1 MVTAS
6 QLQLLQSPITGLIS
20 SISTS
25 VNVKLDDSNY
35 LNWHFQMQLL
45 LDSNGIMGYVD
56 GSIACLSQ
64 YASSSGES
72 GISSSSLN
80 DEYIVW
86 KMHDRAIMQLITA
99 TLSPIAMSCA
109 IGSTSSKDLW
119 FRLKEQFSTV
129 SRTSIFQMKSN
140 LQTIKKGSDSIS
152 QYLHR
157 IKEARDYL
165 SAAGVFFADEDIVIL
180 ALNGLPAEYNTFR
193 CVIRGRESVI
203 SLKDFRSQLLAEE
216 IIVDNS
222 VHNPLLTAMVANT
235 GSTYT
240 KGASVQSQGF
250 SPHHGQS
257 QVVTGGFR
265 PYNGNK
271 NKGKGRFNQGSR
283 FYNSRPVFSPMA
295 HMLPSS
301 NPGVLGPS
309 PGQPFG
315 RPSAPMPHICQLCN
329 SAGHTAPFCGA
340 SSHEPTKCHICGRSN
355 HTTWYCFHND
365 KGPNY
370 MGMHNPS
377 SVFPQ
382 SSYVMQPPPV
392 QYNSYQAPPQHS
404 SFTPSQFHAPQPP
417 MQAMHTVH
425 NSAPQSSSSSGPSQ
439 VWLTDSGATN
449 HMTADLTNL
458 SLASPYPSNE
468 TIHTANGEGQNHRED
483 PLQRLVQ

>member
-6 QLQLLQSPITGLIS
+6 QLQLLQSPITALIS

-25 VNVKLDDSNY
+25 VNVRLDDSNY
-35 LNWHFQMQLL
+35 LNWNFQMQLL

-56 GSIACLSQ
+56 GSIPCPSQ
-64 YASSSGES
+64 HGSTSDES
-72 GISSSSLN
+72 GIISSSPT

-119 FRLKEQFSTV
+119 IRLKEQFSTV

-165 SAAGVFFADEDIVIL
+165 SAAGVYFADEDIVIL

-216 IIVDNS
+216 IIVEHS
-222 VHNPLLTAMVANT
+222 VHPPLMTAMIANT
-235 GSTYT
+235 GSTFP
-240 KGASVQSQGF
+240 KGPSFQPQNF
-250 SPHHGQS
+250 SSTHGQS
-257 QVVTGGFR
+257 QVATRGFT
-265 PYNGNK
+265 PYHRHK
-271 NKGKGRFNQGSR
+271 NKGRGRFTQGSR
-283 FYNSRPVFSPMA
+283 FYNSRPVFSPLA
-295 HMLPSS
+295 HVLPNS
-301 NPGVLGPS
+301 NPGVLGQS
-309 PGQPFG
+309 PGQQFG
-315 RPSAPMPHICQLCN
+315 SPSAPMIQICQLCN
-329 SAGHTAPFCGA
+329 SEGHTAPFCGA
-340 SSHEPTKCHICGRSN
+340 SHEKTTCHICGRSN
-355 HTTWYCFHND
+355 HTTWYCFYND

-370 MGMHNPS
+370 IGLHTTASYSPR
-377 SVFPQ
+377 
-382 SSYVMQPPPV
+382 SSYPV
-392 QYNSYQAPPQHS
+392 QPQNLQYTTSQAPPQHS
-404 SFTPSQFHAPQPP
+404 SFTPSQFQAPQPSL
-417 MQAMHTVH
+417 QAMHTVL
-425 NSAPQSSSSSGPSQ
+425 NSASQSSCSSGSSP

-458 SLASPYPSNE
+458 SLASPYPTNE
-468 TIHTANGEGQNHRED
+468 TIHTANGEGQSHRED